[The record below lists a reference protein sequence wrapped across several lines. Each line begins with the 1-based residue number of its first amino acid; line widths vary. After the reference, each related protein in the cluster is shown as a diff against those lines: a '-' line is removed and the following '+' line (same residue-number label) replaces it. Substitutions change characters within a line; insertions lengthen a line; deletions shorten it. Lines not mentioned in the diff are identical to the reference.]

1 MQKLVALL
9 SLCLLFSACKTNT
22 FYVKTEHNYLSV
34 KDAQDEDSTL
44 INFIAPYKEQVG
56 VEMNKII
63 GEVKMMITR
72 GQPES
77 SLGNWA
83 SDATFVQCEKYL
95 GMKLDFAVLNL
106 GGLRILSI
114 PKGPITKG
122 KLFELMPFDNTLVA
136 VEMMGKDLPLLF
148 DHIAKKGGWPVSK
161 HIKMLIK
168 DGKAT
173 QLTISGLAINPEK
186 IYKIATNNYIANGGD
201 KCAFFKDKKKL
212 ETGKLFRDG
221 LIEYVM
227 EETKGKR
234 MLEASIEGR
243 IQE

>member
-1 MQKLVALL
+1 MQKLFGLL
-9 SLCLLFSACKTNT
+9 LLCLLVSACKTNT

-34 KDAQDEDSTL
+34 KETPSEDSAIL
-44 INFIAPYKEQVG
+44 HFIAPYKEQVG
-56 VEMNKII
+56 IEMNKVI
-63 GEVKMMITR
+63 GEVKVMLTR

-95 GMKLDFAVLNL
+95 NMKLDFAVLNL

-136 VEMMGKDLPLLF
+136 IEMMGKDLPLLF
-148 DHIAKKGGWPVSK
+148 NHIAQKGGWPVSK
-161 HIKMLIK
+161 HVKMLIK

-173 QLTISGLAINPEK
+173 QLTINGLAVNPGK

-201 KCAFFKDKKKL
+201 KCTFFKDKKKL

-221 LIEYVM
+221 LIEYVT

-234 MLEASIEGR
+234 MLEATIEGR
-243 IQE
+243 IQ